1 MSNGKSL
8 ELKASFEEW
17 EWSIKVLREVIF
29 PEIYERYGPNVP
41 PNMQLPTETLQ
52 ELRREVY
59 GYEDVQ
65 PLKTSESGLY
75 KDVCVSTIWQHYND
89 KPKHLGFVMNTV

>member
-8 ELKASFEEW
+8 KLKHSHDEL

-29 PEIYERYGPNVP
+29 PEIYERYGPNAP
-41 PNMQLPTETLQ
+41 PNMQFLTETLQ
-52 ELRREVY
+52 QLRREVY

-65 PLKTSESGLY
+65 PLKTSESGLN
-75 KDVCVSTIWQHYND
+75 KDD
-89 KPKHLGFVMNTV
+89 KPKHLGFVMNNV

>member
-1 MSNGKSL
+1 MVKKKRK
-8 ELKASFEEW
+8 LKRQLKRSREEW

-29 PEIYERYGPNVP
+29 PEIYERYGPNAP

-65 PLKTSESGLY
+65 PLKTSDSGLNN
-75 KDVCVSTIWQHYND
+75 DD
-89 KPKHLGFVMNTV
+89 KPKQLGFVLNNV

>member
-1 MSNGKSL
+1 MSNGKK
-8 ELKASFEEW
+8 LKLKRSREEW

-29 PEIYERYGPNVP
+29 PEIYERYGPNAP

-52 ELRREVY
+52 ELRRQVY

-65 PLKTSESGLY
+65 PLKTSESGLN
-75 KDVCVSTIWQHYND
+75 KDD
-89 KPKHLGFVMNTV
+89 KPKHLGFVMINVVLVLYLI